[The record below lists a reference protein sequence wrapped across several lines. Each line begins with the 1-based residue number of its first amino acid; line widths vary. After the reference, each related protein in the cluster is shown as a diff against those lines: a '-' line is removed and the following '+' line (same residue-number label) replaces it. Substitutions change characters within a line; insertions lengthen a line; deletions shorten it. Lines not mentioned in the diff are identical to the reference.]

1 MKKVVCD
8 IETDGI
14 ENCQH
19 IWCCV
24 CRDADT
30 DAVTVFREGDAE
42 DARSYFNSVDRVIGH
57 NFISFD
63 SYWLSN
69 LWDVHIDIDNIVDT
83 LVLSRLADSSH
94 KQHSLR
100 DWGIRLGVYKDHHE
114 DWSQWSQEMED
125 YCIQDVNVNLYLYRE
140 LQKKLRGFT
149 KESIQLEQRCQ
160 YLLSMQKRNGF
171 KLNRD
176 MAEKVKA
183 EIDNRYFDII
193 EKLKELFPPRQV
205 KKYSTELW
213 KVRRNKDGTI
223 NTVSQRI
230 LDSGMVEKVD
240 EDLYRRFSY
249 EWKEFSIDSPSEIVE
264 RLKDYWKPFLFT
276 PKGQP
281 KVCEEN
287 LNTLAEDA
295 PDDLKLIKECKVL
308 KSRSTL
314 IQSYF
319 DACDDN
325 DRVHGSVA
333 SIGTATHRMAHSNPN
348 TGNIPSKGIY
358 GAVCREMFTVEEGRK
373 LVGCDASNIQLRG
386 LCHYMRDENLKY
398 NILHK
403 DMHYYF
409 STLYGLNPSD
419 KDYDESNHDMVAG
432 RKKGKTC
439 TFAIIMGAGVAKIGQ
454 ILGSYQKG
462 VDAFNSLKK
471 NCKGWNKFQ
480 QELQYRAS
488 LGYFVG
494 LDGRR
499 IPLKNA
505 HFAMSTYL
513 QAYEAVCMKWAMV
526 EAHKRI
532 AEAGLDAFQVAV
544 VHDEMQWDCAEKDA
558 EAVGI
563 ILRQCIR
570 DAGEHYKSFVPL
582 EGEYKIGSN
591 WLETH

>member
-1 MKKVVCD
+1 MKKCICD
-8 IETDGI
+8 IETDGV
-14 ENCQH
+14 ENCKH

-24 CRDADT
+24 CRDVET
-30 DAVTVFREGDAE
+30 GTITVFREGDEE
-42 DARSYFNSVDRVIGH
+42 DARQYFHNVDRVIGH

-63 SYWLSN
+63 SYWLRK
-69 LWDVHIDIDNIVDT
+69 LWGVSIDVDAIIDT

-125 YCIQDVNVNLYLYRE
+125 YCIQDVNVTYHLYKE
-140 LQKKLRGFT
+140 LQKMLKGFT
-149 KESIQLEQRCQ
+149 KESIQIEQHSQ
-160 YLLSMQKRNGF
+160 YLLALQKRHGF
-171 KLNRD
+171 KLNRPL
-176 MAEKVKA
+176 AERIKN
-183 EIDNRYFDII
+183 EIDLRYFDII
-193 EKLKELFPPRQV
+193 DRLKELFPPRQI
-205 KKYSTELW
+205 KKYSPELW
-213 KVRRNKDGTI
+213 KVRRNRDGSI

-230 LDSGMVEKVD
+230 IDSGMVEKVD
-240 EDLYRRFSY
+240 EDLYRRFTY

-264 RLKDYWKPFLFT
+264 RLKDYWQPFLFT

-281 KVCEEN
+281 KVCEKN
-287 LNTLAEDA
+287 LETLAKDA
-295 PDDLKLIKECKVL
+295 PEELKLIKECKVL

-319 DACDDN
+319 DACDSN
-325 DRVHGSVA
+325 DRVHGSVI
-333 SIGTATHRMAHSNPN
+333 SIGTGTHRMAHSNPN
-348 TGNIPSKGIY
+348 TGNIPSKGFY
-358 GAVCREMFTVEEGRK
+358 GAVCREMFTVDEGRK

-386 LCHYMRDENLKY
+386 LCHYMKDETLKY
-398 NILHK
+398 NIVHK

-409 STLYGLNPSD
+409 STLYGLNPAD
-419 KDYDESNHDMVAG
+419 KEYDETNPDMVAG

-454 ILGSYQKG
+454 ILGSYEKG
-462 VDAFNSLKK
+462 VAAFNGLKK
-471 NCKGWNKFQ
+471 NCKGWHKFQ

-488 LGYFVG
+488 LGYFIG

-499 IPLKNA
+499 IPLKSA
-505 HFAMSTYL
+505 HFAMSTFL
-513 QAYEAVCMKWAMV
+513 QAYEAVCMKWAMI

-532 AEAGLDAFQVAV
+532 AAAGLDAFQVAV

-570 DAGEHYKSFVPL
+570 DAGEHFHSFVPL
-582 EGEYKIGSN
+582 EGEYKIGNN
-591 WLETH
+591 WKDTH